1 MSAYEEKPAFTE
13 EYKGF
18 KIIALWPTDHGDALV
33 TITRE
38 GKLLREFTYPAY
50 KVYNLQAH
58 FTDIVRGKTSQFRRG
73 IRHCRFRCL
82 GRVRDAKGGASM
94 SASPRVSH
102 RIWGCNRHA

>member
-58 FTDIVRGKTSQFRRG
+58 FTDIVEGELANSAEG
-73 IRHCRFRCL
+73 YAIAGSDAL
-82 GRVRDAKGGASM
+82 GGCVMPKAV
-94 SASPRVSH
+94 PR
-102 RIWGCNRHA
+102 